1 MLEENNLHVLIV
13 GAHLPNTLGPERVC
27 ISKIFQLA
35 MHRIV
40 TNFLFQV
47 NFRHDKRVATTQLCT
62 MHCLKCDVAQVFTA
76 DSRNLLGQSQT
87 VCHVQ
92 YTQNKTVLA

>member
-13 GAHLPNTLGPERVC
+13 GAHLPTTLGPERVC

-47 NFRHDKRVATTQLCT
+47 NFRHDTRVLHNYAQ
-62 MHCLKCDVAQVFTA
+62 CLKCDVAQVFTA